1 MGALLTLPLA
11 VACGDGDGDSSA
23 TSAPTQTNLTDERF
37 TAADLIPDLQSDGF
51 KREESGRP
59 EGASPAQDVHFA
71 LFSGEGAIAAV
82 RLETSRLATRDEASA
97 QFSAF
102 AEALRNPPPD
112 LFGPNASQSDGVP
125 VYQADQSRSYVTTA
139 PDGEGNLVYTDI
151 HRFDRA
157 IAIIY
162 LIASDED
169 EAATLREQLADWMHR
184 QVNNQ

>member
-1 MGALLTLPLA
+1 MPLA
-11 VACGDGDGDSSA
+11 AACGDGGDDSDLSPTASGETNVTDG
-23 TSAPTQTNLTDERF
+23 RF

-51 KREESGRP
+51 TREESGRP
-59 EGASPAQDVHFA
+59 EGAAPAQDVHFA
-71 LFSGEGAIAAV
+71 LFSGEGTIAAV
-82 RLETSRLATRDEASA
+82 RLETSRLATRDEASV
-97 QFSAF
+97 QFNAF

-162 LIASDED
+162 LIASDEN
-169 EAATLREQLADWMHR
+169 EAAMLREQLADWMHR
-184 QVNNQ
+184 QVKGQ